1 VWANTEVRAID
12 TAGAMARVGTDLK
25 TESVPMRTSS
35 SCPRAFTL
43 IELLVVIAIIAILAA
58 LLLPALAQ
66 AKEKARRISCVN
78 NLKQI
83 SISSHLFVTDNE
95 KFPWRVPTT
104 DGGSFARSNVFWSF
118 RAMSNELET
127 VKMLACPS
135 DTRKVADGWSSL
147 RDTNISYFLG
157 ADTKEDKVG
166 MMLSG
171 DWNID
176 GGRRSQSCPI
186 AGVTNLTME
195 FAAANIPNLFW
206 GARPHRNSGNV
217 AIGDASAHQVNAR
230 QAKDILLY
238 SGDDPGGSFN
248 NHLLLPR

>member
-1 VWANTEVRAID
+1 MKPRPS
-12 TAGAMARVGTDLK
+12 R
-25 TESVPMRTSS
+25 S
-35 SCPRAFTL
+35 RAFTL
-43 IELLVVIAIIAILAA
+43 IELLVVIAIIAILAG

-66 AKEKARRISCVN
+66 AKEKARRISCLN

-83 SISSHLFVTDNE
+83 SISMHLFVTDME
-95 KFPWRVPTT
+95 KYPWRITTT

-118 RAMSNELET
+118 LAMRNDLET
-127 VKMLACPS
+127 VKILACPS
-135 DTRKVADGWSSL
+135 DTRQIATDWTSL

-157 ADTKEDKVG
+157 ADTKEEKVG
-166 MMLSG
+166 MMLVG

-176 GGRRSQSCPI
+176 GGRRNQRCPV

-195 FAAANIPNLFW
+195 FAANNIPNLKW
-206 GARPHRNSGNV
+206 GPKPHRNVGNV
-217 AIGDASAHQVNAR
+217 SVGDASAHQVTAR
-230 QAKDILLY
+230 QARDILLN

>member
-1 VWANTEVRAID
+1 MKPPFR
-12 TAGAMARVGTDLK
+12 
-25 TESVPMRTSS
+25 
-35 SCPRAFTL
+35 PRAFTL

-66 AKEKARRISCVN
+66 AKEKARRISCLN
-78 NLKQI
+78 NLKQL
-83 SISSHLFVTDNE
+83 SISMHLFATDVE

-104 DGGSFARSNVFWSF
+104 DGGSFARSNVFWSYL
-118 RAMSNELET
+118 AMRNEIET
-127 VKMLACPS
+127 VKILACPS
-135 DTRKVADGWSSL
+135 DTRVLALDWASL

-157 ADTKEDKVG
+157 ADTKEEKAG
-166 MMLSG
+166 MMLVG
-171 DWNID
+171 DWNIS
-176 GGRRSQSCPI
+176 GGAKNRSCPI

-195 FAAANIPNLFW
+195 FNVSSIPNLFW
-206 GARPHRNSGNV
+206 GPKPHRNVGNV
-217 AIGDASAHQVNAR
+217 SIGDASAHQVNAR